1 MDNFFLALLSTINC
15 DGFGVIGGKTV
26 PSEKIASRRFSMRY
40 VGWLLVVYGAKHD
53 IRSKG
58 LRIDEEDWTRVG
70 GHFAATLGSF
80 NVPTKEKSEVLGFIE
95 SLKSGFAEGTW
106 WHGDRPVSNFFSTLM
121 MCKYEGPT

>member
-1 MDNFFLALLSTINC
+1 MDNFFLALSTINC

-95 SLKSGFAEGTW
+95 SLKSGFAEDTW
-106 WHGDRPVSNFFSTLM
+106 WHGGRPVSNFFSILM
-121 MCKYEGPT
+121 MCKYEGLT

>member
-1 MDNFFLALLSTINC
+1 MCNLRRGDTKSDKKLYERLGGYGQFFLALLSTINC

-40 VGWLLVVYGAKHD
+40 VGRLLVVYGAKHD

-70 GHFAATLGSF
+70 GHLAATLDSF
-80 NVPTKEKSEVLGFIE
+80 NVPTKEKS
-95 SLKSGFAEGTW
+95 
-106 WHGDRPVSNFFSTLM
+106 
-121 MCKYEGPT
+121 